1 MWRRNLDD
9 EEKLEMTIRW
19 LQTTVENIQEVIDGM
34 EVMLQQQREKAEEL
48 SAFVEILRETNSKG
62 EVLDDE
68 EDRLDS

>member
-1 MWRRNLDD
+1 VWRRNLDD

-19 LQTTVENIQEVIDGM
+19 LQATVENIQEVIDGM

-48 SAFVEILRETNSKG
+48 SAFVEILRETNSKE
-62 EVLDDE
+62 EVLDE

>member
-19 LQTTVENIQEVIDGM
+19 LQATVENIQEVIDGM

-48 SAFVEILRETNSKG
+48 SVFVEILRETNSKE
-62 EVLDDE
+62 EVLDE

>member
-19 LQTTVENIQEVIDGM
+19 LQATVENIQEVIDGM

-48 SAFVEILRETNSKG
+48 SAFVEILRETNSKE
-62 EVLDDE
+62 EVLDE